1 MKEFLVHL
9 LEHYLTEEKEKA
21 YIPHLT
27 HLAGEEHFFGR
38 DRGLQD
44 IDRMEQLSSFL
55 KGENSTNVK
64 TVGIKADGSPAFEM
78 GHVINPKTNQ
88 REFGV
93 AYKGAAKGFAF
104 NQDEINEKFGHNE
117 GLRSKMSQLLEHGG
131 KIMSPIHGV
140 VQGDFMGSQKD
151 GTIQTQGDKIT
162 HKENTIEYGYDKK
175 SAEGKAL
182 ARAKISIAPH
192 TRTRGEDGMEF
203 NIDTSKFNPSDDVH
217 IFNNKFNRSNAKFQP
232 EDQEEYESE
241 LSKGKNALE
250 KIKDVH
256 DGLVEGHSDHLQT
269 YINKT
274 VREGT
279 KPTAAG
285 YRTHLSQKLQ
295 KEVDKVKTD
304 AAKQRKQ
311 EYHDNMVDHVSE
323 NMEHFNTL
331 FKAHGHLETARNT
344 LLRTLENAGQNQ
356 EHRING
362 MLTKPEGFVASFKD
376 GSARKIVNRSKEGFS
391 GLNFNK

>member
-1 MKEFLVHL
+1 MKNFLVFL
-9 LEHYLTEEKEKA
+9 SEQYLTEENK
-21 YIPHLT
+21 YIPHLS
-27 HLAGEEHFFGR
+27 HLAGEEHFFSR
-38 DRGLQD
+38 DRGLED
-44 IDRMEQLSSFL
+44 VNRMDELASFL
-55 KGENSTNVK
+55 KGKNSTNVK
-64 TVGIKADGSPAFEM
+64 TVGVKADGSPAFEM

-104 NQDEINEKFGHNE
+104 NQDEVNEKFGHSE

-131 KIMSPIHGV
+131 KIMSPLHGI
-140 VQGDFMGSQKD
+140 VQGDFMGSHKD
-151 GTIQTQGDKIT
+151 GTIQSKGSKIT
-162 HKENTIEYGYDKK
+162 HKENTIEYGYDKN
-175 SAEGKAL
+175 STEGKAI

-192 TRTRGEDGMEF
+192 TRTRGENGIEY
-203 NIDTSKFNPSDDVH
+203 NIDTSKFYPSDDVH

-241 LSKGKNALE
+241 LAKGKNALE

-256 DGLVEGHSDHLQT
+256 DGLVEGHSEHLQT

-274 VREGT
+274 VREGSI
-279 KPTAAG
+279 PTAAG
-285 YRTHLSQKLQ
+285 YREHLSQKLQ
-295 KEVDKVKTD
+295 KEVDKVKTV

-311 EYHDNMVDHVSE
+311 DYHDNMIYDVDE
-323 NMEHFNTL
+323 NMKHFNTL
-331 FKAHGHLETARNT
+331 FKAHGHLEKARDT

-362 MLTKPEGFVASFKD
+362 MLTNPEGFVASFKD

-391 GLNFNK
+391 GLNLNK